1 MPTSARTRRSGLSW
15 KVWWLRRRGTPTHF
29 RCRRRGAHRASG
41 HIRYESA
48 AVERTG
54 TRFYRRGRCLHRPE
68 PAAAASRGKCGG
80 CEGGVHRRTSVA
92 AVGARIARQDTYDM
106 RAPPSNVP
114 GRDSTVGADAYIGP
128 NPPQA
133 GPFDESAQAARA
145 RLPPAG
151 DFSRGE
157 EFPKRAGAAAP
168 GPPLGPAACI
178 PRSGITQAA
187 ALHLAVPS
195 HTAHPF
201 PASRG
206 PVESTSRYGYRTF
219 L

>member
-1 MPTSARTRRSGLSW
+1 MRRFFCNFRYFSRPRQKKTRRRIFLFCDGPMSLIAVGQ
-15 KVWWLRRRGTPTHF
+15 RFTAQCAGTQF
-29 RCRRRGAHRASG
+29 C
-41 HIRYESA
+41 
-48 AVERTG
+48 
-54 TRFYRRGRCLHRPE
+54 RRGRCLHRPE